1 MNTRNFNKIVNSI
14 NKLYI
19 ESDNIGGIPQTA
31 GISPGLDNGQSQMIV
46 FPSTNP
52 VQVDKEKSSKSDV
65 LKDICNKIEEK
76 VIKIKGKLNTT
87 SLTIQTLEQIDQQLN
102 RLC

>member
-46 FPSTNP
+46 FPSTTS